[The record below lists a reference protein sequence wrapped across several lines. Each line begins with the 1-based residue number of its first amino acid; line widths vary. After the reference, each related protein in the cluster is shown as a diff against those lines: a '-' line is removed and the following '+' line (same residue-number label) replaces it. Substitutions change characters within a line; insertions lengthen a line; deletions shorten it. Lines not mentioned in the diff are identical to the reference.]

1 MPKSKRIQEPSQ
13 TFKVAVVEV
22 DKNDAKPLGSPK
34 ELTGAIL
41 GLGAQLGFQELLRR
55 FRVARALLRS
65 RLEQPSEDEN
75 RHQLRALIE
84 AYGFV
89 ERQLRH
95 ETGRPVEETREAFE
109 DERQE
114 YERLAQFVEFVGRNA
129 N

>member
-1 MPKSKRIQEPSQ
+1 MPKNVQI
-13 TFKVAVVEV
+13 TVVEI
-22 DKNDAKPLGSPK
+22 DKGDSRPLGTPK

-41 GLGAQLGFQELLRR
+41 GLGAQLGFMEILRR
-55 FRVARALLRS
+55 FRVARAMLRS
-65 RLEQPSEDEN
+65 RLEQSSEDEN

-89 ERQLRH
+89 ERQLRM
-95 ETGRPVEETREAFE
+95 ESGRPIEASREAFE
-109 DERQE
+109 DERQA

>member
-1 MPKSKRIQEPSQ
+1 MRKSAKLEAQNVQMAILEI
-13 TFKVAVVEV
+13 
-22 DKNDAKPLGSPK
+22 DKQDVKPLGTPK
-34 ELTGAIL
+34 ELTGAIM
-41 GLGAQLGFQELLRR
+41 GLGAQLGFLEVLRR
-55 FRVARALLRS
+55 FRVARAMLRS
-65 RLEQPSEDEN
+65 RLEQSSEDAN

-89 ERQLRH
+89 ERQLRQ
-95 ETGRPVEETREAFE
+95 ETGRPVETPREAYD